1 MELLERDPFLHAL
14 AEQLNL
20 AAAGRGRVAVV
31 GGEAGVGK
39 TSLLEAFAA
48 AHDHAARILWS
59 GCEALSTPRALGP
72 LHDVA
77 RLVRGEHARSL
88 REGEERSTLF
98 AAALDELTREAPAVL
113 IVEDAHWA
121 DDATLDFL
129 KFLGRRV
136 ARLPLLVVISYRDD
150 ETGPGHPLRLMLGD
164 IPAGTLERIRLERL
178 SRDAVEQLSGAAG
191 REGAEVYEVTGGN

>member
-1 MELLERDPFLHAL
+1 MELLERERFLHTL
-14 AEQLNL
+14 GGRLSL
-20 AAAGRGRVAVV
+20 AAEGRGGLVAV
-31 GGEAGVGK
+31 GGEAGIGK

-48 AHDHAARILWS
+48 AHDRTARILWS

-77 RLVRGEHARSL
+77 RLVRGELARSL

-121 DDATLDFL
+121 DDATLD
-129 KFLGRRV
+129 
-136 ARLPLLVVISYRDD
+136 
-150 ETGPGHPLRLMLGD
+150 
-164 IPAGTLERIRLERL
+164 
-178 SRDAVEQLSGAAG
+178 
-191 REGAEVYEVTGGN
+191 